1 MIDEVYNAKILEF
14 AGNIPRIGKLDAPDA
29 SAKAHS
35 KLCGST
41 VSIELNVEDQKIIDY
56 AHDVKACALGQSSAS
71 ILAANIVGATS
82 DELRSLK
89 ATMYKM
95 LKESGPAPEG
105 RFKDL
110 KFLEPVREYRA
121 RHASTLLPFDAVVD
135 ALDQIDAKR
144 KAETAA

>member
-105 RFKDL
+105 RFQDL